1 MLDSSKRVRLLTMLL
16 VISVV
21 LILVLSCTSIAY
33 YEQSEN
39 HDAEYKGQYKLV
51 EFVDFSIINM
61 CMEIEMTTNHSY
73 NLTTRYQSGQNA
85 QISFDELSVSCEIIR
100 NMYSPQSEGDQAF
113 WALEHASSAT
123 RVACTH
129 LLQKMWRN
137 LTADEPYVDNSAFET
152 NLSEA
157 NLAFWSVL
165 DGIGQGFQDR
175 DWQREPYSVVK
186 GMDLE
191 NIRTNAEQILN
202 LMSPWVAPW

>member
-1 MLDSSKRVRLLTMLL
+1 
-16 VISVV
+16 
-21 LILVLSCTSIAY
+21 
-33 YEQSEN
+33 
-39 HDAEYKGQYKLV
+39 
-51 EFVDFSIINM
+51 
-61 CMEIEMTTNHSY
+61 
-73 NLTTRYQSGQNA
+73 
-85 QISFDELSVSCEIIR
+85 
-100 NMYSPQSEGDQAF
+100 
-113 WALEHASSAT
+113 
-123 RVACTH
+123 
-129 LLQKMWRN
+129 MWRN